1 MIETLGNADLERNFL
16 SSIIKTNNFTE
27 VSELVKYEHFTL
39 ESHQIIL
46 KAIKNLEDTQR
57 DLSMVAVGEE
67 LRKIEPEHLGV
78 LRLVGAE
85 EAMSDLK
92 ITVIELVEWHNKR
105 ELYRLS
111 LKIQEE
117 LGARKSSSAV
127 VKNIEDSTINLDVAI
142 GSRARTYEDWEKEVE
157 NMPPQ
162 PKFQTGVTFIDD
174 FLGGGVTGGQLIL
187 VMGDPE
193 AGKTLLS
200 TQILHNVSNGFLTL
214 FFPFE
219 FTVRDYVQNNKK
231 RKKNINKK
239 NLFIINDGYDLSDVT
254 REIKIF
260 AKKGGRF
267 VCIDSQMR
275 VENVENTGTAEQ
287 MESEKFSRLAKLAHS
302 LELVILFIAQQGKE
316 DTKGGTHTP
325 MGTKKGAHEA
335 SQIWYIHK
343 LKPKYENGEE
353 IDMNANKRLLEVS
366 KNKQNGR
373 HFKTEISLDTTKLEF
388 RRKYNKDPETIEYTE
403 DSKQIQTKEERTH
416 QEKVNRPL
424 PIQDEEYHVEIEG
437 HELL

>member
-1 MIETLGNADLERNFL
+1 MIETLANLELERNLL

-27 VSELVKYEHFTL
+27 ISELVKYDHFTTL
-39 ESHQIIL
+39 GHQQIL
-46 KAIKNLEDTQR
+46 RAIKNLDNLNRE
-57 DLSMVAVGEE
+57 LSMVAVGEE
-67 LRKIEPEHLGV
+67 LRKIDPEHLNE

-85 EAMSDLK
+85 EATSDLK
-92 ITVIELVEWHNKR
+92 IVVIELVEWHNKR

-117 LGARKSSSAV
+117 LGMRKSSSAV
-127 VKNIEDSTINLDVAI
+127 VKNIEDSTLNLDVAI
-142 GSRARTYEDWEKEVE
+142 GTRAKTYEQWEKEIE
-157 NMPPQ
+157 AMPPL
-162 PKFQTGVTFIDD
+162 PIFQTGVSFIDD
-174 FLGGGVTGGQLIL
+174 FLGGGVTAGQLIL

-193 AGKTLLS
+193 AGKTILS
-200 TQILHNVSNGFLTL
+200 TQVLHNVSNGFPTL

-219 FTVRDYVQNNKK
+219 FTVRDYIKNNKK
-231 RKKNINKK
+231 RQKNIKK
-239 NLFIINDGYDLSDVT
+239 DNLYIINDGYDLSDVT

-267 VCIDSQMR
+267 ICIDSQMR

-343 LKPKYENGEE
+343 LKPKYEDGS
-353 IDMNANKRLLEVS
+353 DTDANAHVRLLEVS

-373 HFKTEISLDTTKLEF
+373 HFKTEITLNPVHLEF
-388 RRKYNKDPETIEYTE
+388 RRKYDKAPEVTEY
-403 DSKQIQTKEERTH
+403 KEEENKNPNN
-416 QEKVNRPL
+416 QEV
-424 PIQDEEYHVEIEG
+424 IEVDIPDF
-437 HELL
+437 